1 MLISLL
7 CGCTDNTVMPGLP
20 REVEVYLN
28 LKTVPSGSATRA
40 SMDITTLE
48 DCGVRNLWVLQFDGT
63 DGNPN
68 LLSARYYA
76 NYTDDVKVKLIVSDA
91 PNRLLFVAN
100 TNNPSIEFS
109 KCRTLDDVKRV
120 SKFVTD
126 DTGALG
132 EYNSGHYYVM
142 MNGHADAVVNG
153 AALSL
158 EVPMKRNAV
167 RLDVKITNST
177 GGTTN
182 PVTIDSVR
190 ICKAVKDICYFT
202 DYTLPD
208 AYPSKELAR
217 YVTYPATMWTDGQE
231 DNGARRFTFYC
242 PANKRGSI
250 TNSDPRNKLLLAPDG
265 FTWLQVAGT
274 DSQGQPVSYRFC
286 LGGDQTENIDLL
298 PNTDYGYEFEITG
311 AGDYTADSRVE
322 NVNMQDFTS
331 APLANS
337 YMIQPPTL
345 GGVWKHVRIPVRRV
359 YDFWNITDG
368 YEKVAGN
375 ALDAGS
381 FGWQAEIIR
390 STVELVEDV
399 NFKWIKRNGTDYT
412 DYFEF
417 AITAGMEG
425 NFILGVHRYTDA
437 GRTLL
442 DDVFL
447 WSWHMWVTDYNPSAT
462 ISLLTPEV
470 DGDGNEARY
479 VYDVLGGQVNRYTGA
494 MWKTGGALEG
504 QFMMD
509 RNLGA
514 LSQTEKQGPG
524 TLYYQQG
531 RKDPF
536 FYATGMNGGG
546 SGTQGV
552 YIYNRYNDEAVLP
565 FKMASQLE
573 AEGVTERMRY
583 SIYHPETMLAIPNW
597 VGAETDDEGRR
608 YDYAGNWGDTRLG
621 YFKTQART
629 PDLNTKSMFDPCPEG
644 WRVAPR
650 GSIAFPTG
658 TVSVDYPI
666 GSKNFAIQLRVYTLP
681 NGAVIYQ
688 PWSGGTANG
697 GPSNNYTLATG
708 VNLWSNERGQP
719 STAYYTASGSNNMN
733 TLWPVRCVSYTEP

>member
-1 MLISLL
+1 MLLLVL
-7 CGCTDNTVMPGLP
+7 CGCTDTDVMPKMG
-20 REVEVYLN
+20 REVYVQLN
-28 LKTVPSGSATRA
+28 LMATPA
-40 SMDITTLE
+40 TKAGQIPVGMESVNVHD
-48 DCGVRNLWVLQFDGT
+48 LWVMQFDGT
-63 DGNPN
+63 QDNAS
-68 LLSARYYA
+68 LISVRYYPD
-76 NYTDDVKVKLIVSDA
+76 YTAGTRVGLFTSDIE
-91 PNRLLFVAN
+91 NSLLFIAN
-100 TNNPSIEFS
+100 TKNPSIEFN
-109 KCRTLDDVKRV
+109 KCRTLSDVKRL
-120 SKFVTD
+120 KLRVTD
-126 DTGALG
+126 DK
-132 EYNSGHYYVM
+132 
-142 MNGHADAVVNG
+142 G
-153 AALSL
+153 AAGWNMADDIYMYMNACVQTVVTGSAMSL
-158 EVPMKRNAV
+158 DVPMKRNAV
-167 RLDVKITNST
+167 RLDVRVTNST
-177 GGTTN
+177 GGTEN
-182 PVTIDSVR
+182 PITIDSVR
-190 ICKAVKDICYFT
+190 VLSGVRDVFYFT

-208 AYPSKELAR
+208 IFPSQEHLLN
-217 YVTYPATMWTDGQE
+217 VTYPSTAWNVGAGDGNSR
-231 DNGARRFTFYC
+231 DFTFYC

-250 TNSDPRNKLLLAPDG
+250 ANANPKHKLLFAHPY
-265 FTWLQVAGT
+265 TTMVQVMGT
-274 DSQGQPVSYRFC
+274 DSHGDEVSYRFI
-286 LGGDQTENIDLL
+286 LGSDLTSDCNLL
-298 PNTDYGYEFEITG
+298 PNTDYSYEFEITG
-311 AGDYTADSRVE
+311 AGDYVTDSRVD
-322 NVNMQDFTS
+322 NLHMQDFTQS
-331 APLANS
+331 PLANS
-337 YMIQPPTL
+337 YIINPPAME
-345 GGVWKHVRIPVRRV
+345 GVWKHVRIPVRRV

-390 STVELVEDV
+390 STVELVENV

-425 NFILGVHRYTDA
+425 NFILGVHRFTDA

-552 YIYNRYNDEAVLP
+552 YIYNRYNDAEVLP
-565 FKMASQLE
+565 FKMGTHLE

-583 SIYHPETMLAIPNW
+583 SIYHPETMLLIPNW

-621 YFKTQART
+621 YFKTQTRT

-650 GSIAFPTG
+650 GSISFPEG

-666 GSKNFAIQLRVYTLP
+666 GSKSFAIELRVNTLP

-708 VNLWSNERGQP
+708 INLWSNERGQP